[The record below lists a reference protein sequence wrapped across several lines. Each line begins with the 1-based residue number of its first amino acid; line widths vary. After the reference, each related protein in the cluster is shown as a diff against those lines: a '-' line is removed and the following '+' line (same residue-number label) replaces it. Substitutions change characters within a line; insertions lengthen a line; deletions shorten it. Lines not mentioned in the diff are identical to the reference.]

1 MGQISRALIG
11 VLRAPCARAALCA
24 LLALGVGASRAR
36 AVSLQE
42 LVRLKGQGKSE
53 LRGIGLVV
61 GLPGT
66 GDSAKDLVVAR
77 PLAKLLENEG
87 NPTARFEELSQS
99 KSIALVAVRCEV
111 PETGAKAS
119 DELDVFVSALNNP
132 KSLAGGQLLLSPLRG
147 PLPGQPAY
155 AIASG
160 QVVIEGANNNSGR
173 VRGGAKVIEDIEMP
187 TISQDG
193 TITLIVDTSVAN
205 WTTSQLIAST
215 VNQHRL
221 SFDER
226 ATDIARAMDDRSVRV
241 MIPAA
246 EQLSPANFISD
257 ILSIRFDPSL
267 LDLPARVICN
277 EREGAIV
284 VTGDVEISPTLITHG
299 DLVIT
304 LTTPAPEPSA
314 QNPTTERTKW
324 AVVNTTGRP
333 RERARLQDLLTA
345 FKQLDVPVT
354 DQIAILNMLHKSGKL
369 HAELVVD

>member
-1 MGQISRALIG
+1 M
-11 VLRAPCARAALCA
+11 APAAK
-24 LLALGVGASRAR
+24 

-53 LRGIGLVV
+53 LRGLGLVV

-87 NPTARFEELSQS
+87 NPTLRFEELASS
-99 KSIALVAVRCEV
+99 RSIALVMVRCEV
-111 PETGAKAS
+111 PESGAQA
-119 DELDVFVSALNNP
+119 DDQIDVFVSAVNNP
-132 KSLAGGQLLLSPLRG
+132 KSLAGGQLLLAPLRG
-147 PLPGQPAY
+147 PLPGQPVF

-160 QVVIEGANNNSGR
+160 QVVIEGLNNNSGR
-173 VRGGAKVIEDIEMP
+173 VRDGAKFIRDIEMP
-187 TISQDG
+187 TIAEDG
-193 TITLIVDTSVAN
+193 TITLILGHAVAN
-205 WTTSQLIAST
+205 WTTSQLIANT

-221 SFDER
+221 SYDER
-226 ATDIARAMDDRSVRV
+226 ATEIARALDHRTVRV
-241 MIPAA
+241 VIPAA
-246 EQLSPANFISD
+246 ELPNPAGFIAD
-257 ILSIRFDPSL
+257 ILSIRFDSSL

-304 LTTPAPEPSA
+304 LTSPQAQPAA
-314 QNPTTERTKW
+314 QGPTTDKVKW
-324 AVVNTTGRP
+324 AAVSTTGRP
-333 RERARLQDLLTA
+333 RERAKLQDLLTA
-345 FKQLDVPVT
+345 FKQLDVPVA

-369 HAELVVD
+369 HADLVVD